1 MDPSLL
7 LAALPAQYTLCT
19 ALLVIGCKV
28 MTIFIRPPA
37 TTSPWAVPYEIISAI
52 ALNIGWAANRLQVGR
67 TGIMVP
73 RNDTEAAKATLS
85 ASGVKVIP
93 RKKPD
98 T

>member
-28 MTIFIRPPA
+28 VTVFVRPPA
-37 TTSPWAVPYEIISAI
+37 KSSSWAVPYEIISTI

-67 TGIMVP
+67 TGIMVA
-73 RNDTEAAKATLS
+73 RNDAETAKTALT
-85 ASGVKVIP
+85 ASGVKVLLP
-93 RKKPD
+93 KKPD